1 MAQLLMDGTKVLT
14 DPREHTR
21 KWASRH
27 PIYAGLI
34 AGGLFYLVEILATR
48 DPLGTVPFAV
58 VIGAIFTLTSLGERR
73 RRRKHNLP
81 N

>member
-1 MAQLLMDGTKVLT
+1 
-14 DPREHTR
+14 
-21 KWASRH
+21 
-27 PIYAGLI
+27 LI